1 MADDGADLRSDE
13 RDRTSR
19 PSVADQLLVVG
30 RVFTADPAAPWAE
43 AVVADGERI
52 VFVGSVD
59 EARALAGTDA
69 IVIETSGAVL
79 PGFVDGHAHLLMSG
93 GALLKAQLRPCESL
107 EQIFSAL
114 VQWRERNPTAERIL
128 GIGWLF
134 SAVPNGVPTRQMLDA
149 VLPDIPVYL
158 SAADLHSTWVNTAAL
173 TEMGID
179 ADTPDPVGGRIVR
192 DDAGDAT
199 GLLLEGAAIEF
210 ASPLTNRASDT
221 ERDRYLQAIIG
232 AYLASGT
239 TAAVDM
245 ALDGAGLEAMLRA
258 DERGELPFTVV
269 GHWLIRRTG
278 DTDDEVAQ
286 VRTAAEVAAGVKSP
300 RVRVN
305 GIKLMLDGTI
315 DGCTAALLDP
325 YAPHAVGR
333 DAAGGAVGD
342 LIWPRASLD
351 PVVAAADEAGLQIAM
366 HAIGDRAVR
375 TAIDSLE
382 AAAEQR
388 AARGD
393 TRERRHRIE
402 HLEYVDPA
410 DVPRLAPLG
419 ITASMQPVHCDPAIL
434 ANWIDVLGADHRTR
448 RGFAWPE
455 YLAAGT
461 TLAFG
466 TDTPTANHEPMPNMF
481 IAATRRSPVDT
492 SLPPYIPAFAL
503 SLDKAIWHATS
514 QSAWASFLEGE
525 RGALRAGLA
534 ADMVILDRDPFAD
547 GADTLLTTRVLCTV
561 VAGRVVH
568 RIPAG

>member
-1 MADDGADLRSDE
+1 MSPPSGAA
-13 RDRTSR
+13 
-19 PSVADQLLVVG
+19 PLLVVG

-43 AVVADGERI
+43 AVLADGDRI
-52 VFVGSVD
+52 TFVGAADQGRS
-59 EARALAGTDA
+59 LAGRDVA
-69 IVIETSGAVL
+69 VIETDGAVL

-93 GALLKAQLRPCESL
+93 GALLQAQLRSCESL
-107 EQIFSAL
+107 DRIAEAL
-114 VQWRERNPTAERIL
+114 VQWRKRNPTAERVL

-134 SAVPNGVPTRQMLDA
+134 SAVPDGVPTRQMLDA
-149 VLPDIPVYL
+149 VIADTPVYL

-192 DDAGDAT
+192 DDTGNAT
-199 GLLLEGAAIEF
+199 GLLLEGAAIEL
-210 ASPLTNRASDT
+210 AWPVTNRASDT
-221 ERDRYLQAIIG
+221 ERDRYLQAIVA

-245 ALDGAGLEAMLRA
+245 ALDADGLAAILRA
-258 DERGELPFTVV
+258 EARGELPFTVV

-278 DTDDEVAQ
+278 DTHDEVAQ
-286 VRTAAEVAAGVKSP
+286 VCTAVEIAAGVKSP

-305 GIKLMLDGTI
+305 GIKLILDGTI
-315 DGCTAALLDP
+315 DGCTAALLQP
-325 YAPHAVGR
+325 YASHAVAR

-342 LIWPRASLD
+342 LIWPRESLD
-351 PVVAAADEAGLQIAM
+351 PVVAAADQAGLQIAM

-388 AARGD
+388 AARRD
-393 TRERRHRIE
+393 TGERRHRIE

-419 ITASMQPVHCDPAIL
+419 ITASMQPVHCDPAIM
-434 ANWIDVLGADHRTR
+434 ANWIDVLGADARTT

-461 TLAFG
+461 RLAFG
-466 TDTPTANHEPMPNMF
+466 TDTPTADHRPLPNMF

-503 SLDKAIWHATS
+503 DLDQAIRHGTS
-514 QSAWASFLEGE
+514 QSAWASFLDDE
-525 RGALRAGLA
+525 RGMLRAGLA

-547 GADTLLTTRVLCTV
+547 GPETLLTTRVMCTV
-561 VAGRVVH
+561 VAGRVAH
-568 RIPAG
+568 QIS